1 MKKQEKPFF
10 LAVGFIRPH
19 LPFVVPQK
27 YWDLYDHSKIEIPDN
42 YILKPGNN
50 IPERALTNWSELRA
64 IVEFRNRVPW
74 MRRLPN

>member
-50 IPERALTNWSELRA
+50 IPGAVL
-64 IVEFRNRVPW
+64 
-74 MRRLPN
+74 